1 MNLKELA
8 LSNKGLIEFIKSRT
22 PGELDKYYG
31 TLDYA
36 TARFNT
42 ILLKLSQDRILED
55 IHEQD
60 VLECDKAIKD
70 FYKYTLLLDTWP
82 GITKPFIRVILHGI
96 GTRRIPK
103 IKRLLNKLENN
114 NEYYHFG
121 DDTV

>member
-42 ILLKLSQDRILED
+42 ILLKVSQDRILED
-55 IHEQD
+55 IHQQD

-103 IKRLLNKLENN
+103 IKRLLN
-114 NEYYHFG
+114 
-121 DDTV
+121 T

>member
-55 IHEQD
+55 IHQQD

-96 GTRRIPK
+96 DTRRIPK

>member
-55 IHEQD
+55 IHQQD

-70 FYKYTLLLDTWP
+70 FYKS
-82 GITKPFIRVILHGI
+82 KM
-96 GTRRIPK
+96 
-103 IKRLLNKLENN
+103 
-114 NEYYHFG
+114 
-121 DDTV
+121 